1 MGRFSVLHSLLRFLD
16 KDCCDVVGAFASG
29 DINERGVQHVWSG
42 ESEQHDDGG
51 RLGVASLPSC
61 GLYVFAGKEPPKW
74 GPSFR
79 FPSWESCL

>member
-1 MGRFSVLHSLLRFLD
+1 
-16 KDCCDVVGAFASG
+16 
-29 DINERGVQHVWSG
+29 
-42 ESEQHDDGG
+42 
-51 RLGVASLPSC
+51 LGVASLPSC